1 MFARSADELAG
12 RMVLS
17 EVEGPGNS
25 VPWQGVQGD
34 GVPPALDAPQRTKKR
49 AMFARSA
56 DELARPHGSEQK
68 RKVQGTQFPGRGYR
82 GQSPLT

>member
-34 GVPPALDAPQRTKKR
+34 GVPPALG
-49 AMFARSA
+49 ARSGRRHRSQ
-56 DELARPHGSEQK
+56 RPKQRFGVLWAFATLH
-68 RKVQGTQFPGRGYR
+68 KVIKTQNAKFVRIF
-82 GQSPLT
+82 